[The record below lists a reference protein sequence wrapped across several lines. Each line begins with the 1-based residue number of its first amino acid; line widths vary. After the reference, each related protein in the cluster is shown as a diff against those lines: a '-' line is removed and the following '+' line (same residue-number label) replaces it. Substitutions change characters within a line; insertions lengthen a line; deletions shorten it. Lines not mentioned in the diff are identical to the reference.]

1 MDRLNAGKVAML
13 IDAENVEYEA
23 SNFYGAKVDYR
34 KLMKKA
40 GSRELIR
47 ALYFTPQDKL
57 TRVWERKLKSWGLEI
72 KPTLKNSDCWLTISA
87 VTLAEK
93 CDVVVLVGG
102 DKDYMPLLWYLQSRG
117 VKTEVWCWESC
128 TSNELKALA
137 DEYIPLTQNILIE
150 KTTNIATITPKRRKH
165 YA

>member
-1 MDRLNAGKVAML
+1 MNGFTRQRVCILVDS
-13 IDAENVEYEA
+13 ENIEYEA
-23 SNFYGAKVDYR
+23 SNVYGAKVDYR

-40 GSRELIR
+40 DSRELIR

-57 TRVWERKLKSWGLEI
+57 TRIWERKLKSWGLEI

-93 CDVVVLVGG
+93 CDVVVLVAG
-102 DKDYMPLLWYLQSRG
+102 DKDYVPLLCYLQSRG
-117 VKTEVWCWESC
+117 VKTEVWCWDSC

-137 DEYIPLTQNILIE
+137 DEFIPLTQNILIE